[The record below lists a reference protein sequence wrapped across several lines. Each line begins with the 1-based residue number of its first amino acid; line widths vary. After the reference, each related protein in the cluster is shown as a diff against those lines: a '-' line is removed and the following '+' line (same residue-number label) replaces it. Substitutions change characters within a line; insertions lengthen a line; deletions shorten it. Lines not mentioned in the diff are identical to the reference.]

1 MPTPNTNPMA
11 QMGQRPVSMPQPGM
25 PQPTGPAAVNLSAVP
40 APQMQPTPPAG
51 VGSFRAE
58 LPAPTTSLDLPQ
70 SLQGLLG
77 SNTPQL
83 TVDERPISSNTE
95 LSGGTTASNPQA
107 AALDFRLQ
115 PTYATGGMV
124 GQNGMPIRP
133 AGMRTGGG
141 AQQRMSPQ
149 VLEMQLQDFMR
160 KNPQQVQ
167 QIQKAIMAGLQA
179 GEITQ
184 EELHKAGQL
193 AMTALQNPEMYPYI
207 RNFAIQQGMADEQ
220 DLSPEYDEGL
230 VFVLILAIR
239 AAEAGGLSMGAGAP
253 SPATG
258 AGAPSPM
265 SNNPVMGMA
274 GGGMVHV
281 GSNAKHGGA
290 VHGPGTGTSDSI
302 PIRVSHGEYVIPA
315 HVVQMKGKEFF
326 DSLLQKYHKA

>member
-1 MPTPNTNPMA
+1 MPAPMPA
-11 QMGQRPVSMPQPGM
+11 QQRPMSIPQPGM
-25 PQPTGPAAVNLSAVP
+25 PQPTGPAAVNLSQVP
-40 APQMQPTPPAG
+40 APQMQPPPAAG
-51 VGSFRAE
+51 IGSFRAE

-77 SNTPQL
+77 SNTPQT
-83 TVDERPISSNTE
+83 TVNEQAISANTQ
-95 LSGGTTASNPQA
+95 LSGGTTATNPQA
-107 AALDFRLQ
+107 ATLDFRMQ
-115 PTYATGGMV
+115 PPFAQGGMV
-124 GQNGMPIRP
+124 GQNGMPVMP
-133 AGMRTGGG
+133 SGMRTGGSS
-141 AQQRMSPQ
+141 QQRMSPQ
-149 VLEMQLQDFMR
+149 MLEMQLQDFMR

-167 QIQKAIMAGLQA
+167 QIQKAIMAGLQS

-184 EELHKAGQL
+184 DELHKAGQL

-220 DLSPEYDEGL
+220 SLSPQYDEGL

-239 AAEAGGLSMGAGAP
+239 AAEAGGLSMGAGT
-253 SPATG
+253 PAAG
-258 AGAPSPM
+258 GAPSPM

-281 GSNAKHGGA
+281 GSNAQHGGA
-290 VHGPGTGTSDSI
+290 VSGPGTGTSDSI

-326 DSLLQKYHKA
+326 DSLLQKYQKA